1 MQRPRSMETEVKRDS
16 GEARAA
22 GGLRE
27 EEHRERQRRM
37 RKAGACLF
45 IREKV
50 NRRAQKLRKTQMM
63 IIQPNERLDSQKAL
77 KMKIRWEITSSKF
90 FIFSKDDVMA
100 GYKNLYEDK
109 RMDFI

>member
-1 MQRPRSMETEVKRDS
+1 MGAKI
-16 GEARAA
+16 
-22 GGLRE
+22 E
-27 EEHRERQRRM
+27 EEANNGYLTRWTPR
-37 RKAGACLF
+37 F
-45 IREKV
+45 
-50 NRRAQKLRKTQMM
+50 
-63 IIQPNERLDSQKAL
+63 SKAL